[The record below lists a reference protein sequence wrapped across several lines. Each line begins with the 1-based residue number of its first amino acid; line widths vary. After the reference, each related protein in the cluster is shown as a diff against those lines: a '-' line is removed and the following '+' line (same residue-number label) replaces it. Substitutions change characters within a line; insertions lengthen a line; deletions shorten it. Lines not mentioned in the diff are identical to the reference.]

1 MESVTSRLRDRLTV
15 FDYYLSRI
23 QYVCVYK
30 STIDVSMTRLH
41 FPIVSLLCICTYII
55 AKPQNTEAS

>member
-1 MESVTSRLRDRLTV
+1 VESVTSRLRDRLTV

-41 FPIVSLLCICTYII
+41 TCVSTMFFIY
-55 AKPQNTEAS
+55 NTPLEHVIEY

>member
-15 FDYYLSRI
+15 FLI
-23 QYVCVYK
+23 IIFQEFNNVHK